1 MIAVHIFRE
10 IVNEFLDDC
19 IVSVLNILLIL
30 IIDIFRRNL
39 MESINPFMILLFDNI
54 MLKGK

>member
-39 MESINPFMILLFDNI
+39 VESINPFMIILFDNI